1 MAANSP
7 GAVFFLSLSWLVTQ
21 ALYSCL
27 FLFCPVHNV
36 NQLQFDVLL
45 DFSEL
50 ISFLCS
56 SSIHVFLY
64 EQVGIMGVK
73 VKLNDA
79 LVNVYSLNK
88 MKSLT
93 AGVKGFDKKT

>member
-1 MAANSP
+1 
-7 GAVFFLSLSWLVTQ
+7 
-21 ALYSCL
+21 
-27 FLFCPVHNV
+27 
-36 NQLQFDVLL
+36 
-45 DFSEL
+45 
-50 ISFLCS
+50 
-56 SSIHVFLY
+56 
-64 EQVGIMGVK
+64 MGVK